1 MVRNSLLGIDS
12 SIDEKI
18 KLRQEF
24 DISEEGKNIHSLK
37 DIRRIDTTTIT
48 TMIDYMFY
56 RDLK

>member
-1 MVRNSLLGIDS
+1 MARNSLLGIDS
-12 SIDEKI
+12 SIVEKI

>member
-1 MVRNSLLGIDS
+1 MVRDSLLGIDS

-24 DISEEGKNIHSLK
+24 DISEEGKNTHSLK
-37 DIRRIDTTTIT
+37 DIRRIDITTIT
-48 TMIDYMFY
+48 TMIDYMFN

>member
-24 DISEEGKNIHSLK
+24 DISEEGKNTHSLK
-37 DIRRIDTTTIT
+37 DIRRIDIT
-48 TMIDYMFY
+48 TMIDYMFN